1 MPQRRIHYA
10 LAGWLGSCLVRALHA
25 TWRVNVIDLEGV
37 GVGVKDGSKPA
48 IIAFWHRH
56 ILSMMIQYRNY
67 HVCAPVSESR
77 DGEYVAQV
85 MKHYGQISVRG
96 STSRGSLRGSL
107 RMFRAWVA
115 KAKEGWSPIITPDG
129 PRGPKFSV
137 QPGVAMLARRSGLP
151 VYPVGLAVRNAWLA
165 RNWDRF
171 VIPKPWTR
179 IAIVFNPALWAD
191 GYDETDAFCD
201 ALREALFAAT
211 DAAHEALAQMD

>member
-1 MPQRRIHYA
+1 MPQKRIHYS
-10 LAGWLGSCLVRALHA
+10 LAGWLGSHLVRALHA
-25 TWRVNVIDLEGV
+25 TWHVNVIDPATV

-56 ILSMMIQYRNY
+56 ILSMMIQYRDY

-85 MKHYGQISVRG
+85 MQRYGQLSVRG
-96 STSRGSLRGSL
+96 STSRGSLRML
-107 RMFRAWVA
+107 RAWAA
-115 KAKEGWSPIITPDG
+115 KAREGWSPIITPDG

-137 QPGVAMLARRSGLP
+137 QPGVAMLARRSDLP
-151 VYPVGLAVRNAWLA
+151 VYPVGLAVGNAWLA
-165 RNWDRF
+165 KNWDQF

-191 GYDETDAFCD
+191 EHDGTDAFCD

-211 DAAHEALAQMD
+211 DAAQEALAQMG